1 MALIG
6 MVKIHAH
13 MMLRATPHFTALV
26 PVVDPTPMM
35 DAHMIWVVL
44 TGIPNTG
51 CPDNRP
57 CARCFSSKTV
67 YRAKAG
73 DFIAHGFYNPPPA
86 GKRAKGNCSITNQ
99 NDPEWVPGDGPG
111 LPLHHSTRY

>member
-13 MMLRATPHFTALV
+13 MMLRATPHFTTLD

-35 DAHMIWVVL
+35 DAHMTWVVL
-44 TGIPNTG
+44 TGIPEHG
-51 CPDNRP
+51 SPDNRP
-57 CARCFSSKTV
+57 GTCCFCSKTV
-67 YRAKAG
+67 HRAKTG

-86 GKRAKGNCSITNQ
+86 
-99 NDPEWVPGDGPG
+99 
-111 LPLHHSTRY
+111 